1 MSKSF
6 GEILK
11 EVLIANK
18 ICREDKFKGCSP
30 DEIEAVM
37 REQGV
42 KRLPRIYRE
51 FLEVQ
56 GKEGLGENA
65 YASSDWSC
73 GVIGELKEDAIRNR
87 NSYDPE
93 IKLPEDIF
101 VFFGHHDYEF
111 LYFLTDNDDDNP
123 PVYRYAVES
132 GETKLV
138 TETLTEYYNQI
149 VQYISRK
156 TAKLDDAYNPKP
168 QGSSNNSTE

>member
-6 GEILK
+6 GEVLK
-11 EVLIANK
+11 EVLVAHK

-30 DEIEAVM
+30 EEIEAVM

-73 GVIGELKEDAIRNR
+73 EVIGGLKEEAIRNR
-87 NSYDPE
+87 DSYDAE
-93 IKLPEDIF
+93 IILPEDMF

-123 PVYRYAVES
+123 PVYRFIAGHGKIE
-132 GETKLV
+132 LLA
-138 TETLTEYYNQI
+138 ETLTEYYNLI

-156 TAKLDDAYNPKP
+156 TAKLDDEYNPKR
-168 QGSSNNSTE
+168 SSNNATEA